1 MVVILI
7 SGFLVNPLLI
17 NKNFLN
23 SRTSNAIDMKLGSA
37 TKLDKRNTAM
47 SKKIDVMPANY
58 DVIDFF
64 IYDQFGTIRKVDSGR
79 MACKS
84 YIFINSNL
92 FITKTKSRTKISLTQ
107 FSYYCFE

>member
-1 MVVILI
+1 
-7 SGFLVNPLLI
+7 
-17 NKNFLN
+17 
-23 SRTSNAIDMKLGSA
+23 
-37 TKLDKRNTAM
+37 
-47 SKKIDVMPANY
+47 MPANY

-107 FSYYCFE
+107 FSYYCFELSKDTTIFAKNIDFFGKNADISKI